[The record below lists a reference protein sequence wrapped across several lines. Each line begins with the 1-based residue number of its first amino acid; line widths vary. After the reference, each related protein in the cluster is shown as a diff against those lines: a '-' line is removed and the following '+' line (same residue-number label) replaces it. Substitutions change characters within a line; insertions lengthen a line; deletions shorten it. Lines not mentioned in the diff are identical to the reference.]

1 MNLMHCAGTPRVLRT
16 DRGTENSIIAFVQPS
31 LRSEHLDELAG
42 EKSFR
47 YGKSTSN
54 QVCLVM
60 HTAVTS
66 YRILTQWTYYYYN

>member
-1 MNLMHCAGTPRVLRT
+1 MYMIMYLATLPIKAYKIIVAFLTTGTPRVLRA

-31 LRSEHLDELAG
+31 LRSQHLDDLAK

-54 QVCLVM
+54 QVC
-60 HTAVTS
+60 S
-66 YRILTQWTYYYYN
+66 YQ